1 MGRGI
6 QLTEAEWDALDRLR
20 FSTPAADVFHNCLI
34 IRMSDSRQTIA
45 GIAATV
51 GCSAETVKRIR
62 KLYRQ
67 GGLQALQPIKPPG
80 RPSQATPAFLAAMK
94 QAVLTSPL
102 GLGYGFSTWSA
113 ARLARHLATTTGMAF
128 RDDQLRRLLHQHGF
142 SVHRPKPILKGKR
155 DEAAYDQARRQLT
168 RLKKKP

>member
-6 QLTEAEWDALDRLR
+6 KLTEAEWDALDRRR
-20 FSTPAADVFHNCLI
+20 FSTPSADVFRNCLI
-34 IRMSDSRQTIA
+34 VLMSDSRETIA

-80 RPSQATPAFLAAMK
+80 RPSQVTPAFLTAMK
-94 QAVLTSPL
+94 QVAQGGDSTKSWSP
-102 GLGYGFSTWSA
+102 G
-113 ARLARHLATTTGMAF
+113 AT
-128 RDDQLRRLLHQHGF
+128 RDAEQRW
-142 SVHRPKPILKGKR
+142 
-155 DEAAYDQARRQLT
+155 RQGVSGDG
-168 RLKKKP
+168 